1 MSSEFEIYL
10 HQRKL
15 KRKIV
20 FWRIFSMFAV
30 FIFLLTI
37 AIFVTDLGEFEK
49 NSDHIAKI
57 SISGIISDEYSITDT
72 VLKLKNNDNVK
83 GVILAV
89 DSPGGST
96 FASESLYND
105 LRELS
110 KVKPLVAQI
119 GTYGAS
125 GGYLVA
131 LAADHIIAQQNSITG
146 SIGVALEIFDT
157 ADLLKKVG
165 VSYQSVKSSPLKDE
179 PNYFQQ
185 VSQEGLNA
193 LEDIVNDTYNWFI
206 GIVAERRLFSLQVAK
221 KLGDGR
227 IYNGNQALELGL
239 IDEIGNAREALIWL
253 NEQGLDETLPI
264 VNWST
269 PHANTSITISDIF
282 TYSISE
288 FIQKILTNSIGLQS
302 NFHTQ
307 NSSFNGLVSILEF
320 TKQNSGNYQ

>member
-1 MSSEFEIYL
+1 M
-10 HQRKL
+10 
-15 KRKIV
+15 
-20 FWRIFSMFAV
+20 
-30 FIFLLTI
+30 
-37 AIFVTDLGEFEK
+37 
-49 NSDHIAKI
+49 
-57 SISGIISDEYSITDT
+57 
-72 VLKLKNNDNVK
+72 
-83 GVILAV
+83 
-89 DSPGGST
+89 
-96 FASESLYND
+96 
-105 LRELS
+105 
-110 KVKPLVAQI
+110 
-119 GTYGAS
+119 
-125 GGYLVA
+125 
-131 LAADHIIAQQNSITG
+131 
-146 SIGVALEIFDT
+146 
-157 ADLLKKVG
+157 
-165 VSYQSVKSSPLKDE
+165 
-179 PNYFQQ
+179 
-185 VSQEGLNA
+185 
-193 LEDIVNDTYNWFI
+193 EDIVNDTYNWFI
-206 GIVAERRLFSLQVAK
+206 GIVAERRPFSLQVAK